1 VRTGEYVQKV
11 KFLLL
16 EDMKSDG
23 DVSPNGMET
32 IVHTSKQ
39 YRGSVPEDIIAHI
52 IVVARWIEEY
62 FTHCRHLNRPIDYA
76 LVTGVLN
83 TMDVY

>member
-1 VRTGEYVQKV
+1 MKTSEYVQKV
-11 KFLLL
+11 KSLLL
-16 EDMKSDG
+16 DDMKSDG

-32 IVHTSKQ
+32 IVYTSKQ
-39 YRGSVPEDIIAHI
+39 YKRSVPEDIIAHT

-76 LVTGVLN
+76 LVNGVLN
-83 TMDVY
+83 MMDVY